1 MEKYLKRILIFF
13 ILAIV
18 AVGVLIVIKGAKMI
32 RVVGSGESLFDPSK
46 DKRWDVLILG
56 NRGETAPSGGVLT
69 DSIMLL
75 SYEKDTKKA
84 AIFSIP
90 RDLWVEIPN
99 YGYQKINF
107 AYAAGYNSTGDSK
120 KGIQI
125 AKEVIENVTGITPD
139 AVVVVDVEAL
149 KELVDAVGGI
159 TVYEDKWFYAD
170 FYGHFVQISPGENH
184 LNGSQTLAY
193 VGVRRFDSD
202 FERMK
207 RQQKVI
213 LALKDKVFSIE
224 GFSRPDR
231 LWNIFNIVEKHIRTD
246 LNASQIRYLI
256 QNFSKLEVDSIEQVV
271 LDTTN
276 YLYASTAYNGAYIL
290 LPKTEDYSEIHNIFQ
305 NIFQGEK
312 VEEKEKENSQ
322 YYNYQEEKINK
333 VGK

>member
-290 LPKTEDYSEIHNIFQ
+290 LPKTEDYSEIHNIFH